1 MNVERTLQ
9 GRRAIVTGA
18 AQGLGRAFA
27 VALAEAG
34 ADVAVCDIQTSV
46 KDVAEELQAHG
57 ARAVADTADV
67 TKPDEVAAFVSLAV
81 AELGGLDLVVNN
93 AGVVRATSPTTDSLE
108 QAVED
113 FRWMVDVNLGGTY
126 LVGRAAIPHII
137 AAGTGDIV
145 NVTTDHIHTC
155 GYPIALDHADAPDC
169 PWAGAPRP
177 PLGGPVFDVY
187 DSSKWGIKGLT
198 LTWSRALAPHGVRVN
213 AFGMGA
219 TNTPMYR
226 SHLGA
231 NPVPPTTMQPEQ
243 VAAVLVDLLAEGPG
257 GRTGDSIELWVGHP
271 CVLPPVGLDGTVM
284 AGATR

>member
-1 MNVERTLQ
+1 MTGDHVLH
-9 GRRAIVTGA
+9 GRKAIVTGA

-27 VALAEAG
+27 VALAGSG
-34 ADVAVCDIQTSV
+34 ADVAVCDVQPIV
-46 KDVAEELQAHG
+46 KDVVTELEAHG
-57 ARAVADTADV
+57 VRAVADTADV
-67 TKPDEVAAFVSLAV
+67 SKPDQVAAFVSLAV

-93 AGVVRATSPTTDSLE
+93 AGVIRVTSPTTDSLD

-126 LVGRAAIPHII
+126 LVGRAAIPHLI
-137 AAGTGDIV
+137 AAGAADIV

-155 GYPIALDHADAPDC
+155 GYPVALDHADAADC

-177 PLGGPVFDVY
+177 PLGGPGFDAY

-198 LTWSRALAPHGVRVN
+198 FTWARALAQHGVRVN

-226 SHLGA
+226 SHLGDK
-231 NPVPPTTMQPEQ
+231 PVPPTTMAPEQ
-243 VAAVLVDLLAEGPG
+243 VAAVLVELLAEGPS

-271 CVLPPVGLDGTVM
+271 CVLPPVGLDGTIM
-284 AGATR
+284 TGR